1 MSVDRSE
8 LDATLLEIDRLAEA
22 NAALRARRNEIHV
35 EQARSKRDYFM
46 GNPCMTKLEQAQAEL
61 DLAEVEKD
69 LSANNWNLERLSKR
83 AKALRLSLEG
93 GQ

>member
-1 MSVDRSE
+1 MSTTRAE
-8 LDATLLEIDRLAEA
+8 LDAILLELDRLAEA
-22 NAALRARRNEIHV
+22 NAELRARRNEIHV

-46 GNPCMTKLEQAQAEL
+46 GKPCMTKLEQAQAEL

-69 LSANNWNLERLSKR
+69 LSANNWDIERLSKR
-83 AKALRLSLEG
+83 AKALRLALES